1 MRRLL
6 LIVGAIVIILG
17 ILSFVFFKFSLPKK
31 AQDALTRPV
40 KAVLTAV
47 PTAIPF
53 ADMTIPYLRSR
64 TYKSTL
70 GERTEV
76 QNYANYTGYLTSY
89 ESDGNK
95 INGLLTIPKGEM
107 PANGWPAIVFVHGY
121 IPPTQYATLE
131 KYVAYVDYLARNG
144 FVVFKID
151 LRGHGQSEGRPSGA
165 YYSSGYVIDTLNAYS
180 ALQNA
185 NFVNP
190 KKIGLWGH
198 SMAGNVTLRAFAAK
212 PDIPAVVIWGGAG
225 FSYTDLLKYRI
236 TDQSYRPQPTT
247 SLSPS
252 GANSRK
258 RLTDVVGEVT
268 DTNPFWKIVA
278 PTNYINDFKGAI
290 ALHHA
295 VDDNTVNVQYSRD
308 LNALLDKST
317 VPHEYYEYP
326 VGDHNIADPSFGT
339 AMQRTVDFYKKY
351 LAE

>member
-1 MRRLL
+1 MKRLL
-6 LIVGAIVIILG
+6 LIVGVIVIISA
-17 ILSFVFFKFSLPKK
+17 ILSYVFFKFSLPKK
-31 AQDALTRPV
+31 AQEALIRPV

-47 PTAIPF
+47 PTAVPF

-64 TYKSTL
+64 TYESKL
-70 GERTEV
+70 GDRTEV

-89 ESDGNK
+89 QSDGTK

-107 PANGWPAIVFVHGY
+107 PKNGWPAIVFVHGY

-151 LRGHGQSEGRPSGA
+151 LRGHGESEGRPSGA

-185 NFVNP
+185 DFVNR

-198 SMAGNVTLRAFAAK
+198 SMAGNVTFRAMAAK
-212 PDIPAVVIWGGAG
+212 PDIPAVVIWAGAG

-236 TDQSYRPQPTT
+236 SDLSYRPQPTT
-247 SLSPS
+247 TLSPS
-252 GANSRK
+252 GGTSRK

-268 DTNPFWKIVA
+268 AENPFWKIVA
-278 PTNYINDFKGAI
+278 PTNYINDMKGAV

-295 VDDNTVNVQYSRD
+295 VNDGTVNVEYSRE
-308 LNALLDKST
+308 LNSLLDNSS
-317 VPHEYYEYP
+317 VPHEYYEYQT
-326 VGDHNIADPSFGT
+326 GDHNISDPSFGV

>member
-1 MRRLL
+1 MSRTTLF
-6 LIVGAIVIILG
+6 LG
-17 ILSFVFFKFSLPKK
+17 IGVLALAVFGFALFKYFLPLKT
-31 AQDALTRPV
+31 QQALTKPL
-40 KAVLTAV
+40 KAVLTAA

-64 TYKSTL
+64 KYESKL

-76 QNYANYTGYLTSY
+76 QNYGTYTGYLTSY
-89 ESDGNK
+89 ISDGNK

-107 PANGWPAIVFVHGY
+107 PKDGWPAIVFVHGY

-151 LRGHGQSEGRPSGA
+151 LRGHGESEGRPSGA

-180 ALQNA
+180 ALQNTDY
-185 NFVNP
+185 VNP

-198 SMAGNVTLRAFAAK
+198 SMAGNITLRAFAAK
-212 PDIPAVVIWGGAG
+212 PEIPAVVIWGGAG
-225 FSYTDLLKYRI
+225 FSYSDLIKYRI

-252 GANSRK
+252 GSNSRK
-258 RLTDVVGEVT
+258 RLTDIVGEVT
-268 DTNPFWKIVA
+268 DANPFWKIVA
-278 PTNYINDFKGAI
+278 ATNYINDFKGAVQ
-290 ALHHA
+290 LHHA
-295 VDDNTVNVQYSRD
+295 VDDATVNVEYSRQ
-308 LNALLDKST
+308 LNALLDKSK

-326 VGDHNIADPSFGT
+326 AGDHNISDPSFGT